1 MGCISY
7 FFYFISSPPS
17 GGFPPNNS
25 QLTDPNIIP
34 NLTGVP
40 TLDILS
46 HYDTYIF
53 EQQDILDEINNEYNA
68 NPHSVIE
75 HAYS

>member
-7 FFYFISSPPS
+7 FFYFISSPAS
-17 GGFPPNNS
+17 GGFPPSSS

-40 TLDILS
+40 ALDILS

-53 EQQDILDEINNEYNA
+53 EQQDILDEVNNEYNA

-75 HAYS
+75 HMYS